1 MNMKAMKAKI
11 LILFVIAVITNS
23 CNKSKYTDKPQ
34 LFFKSVNTTLLSPN
48 QVLTFNIEFTDAQ
61 GDVQD
66 TLWVQKVTKNCKK
79 SDFVS
84 GYRIPAFPQSKNLKG
99 VFEVSLGYGFNLGYP
114 SMQEPACNN
123 QNDTCVFKFWAK
135 DLAGN
140 KSDTLSGPTII
151 IVHR

>member
-1 MNMKAMKAKI
+1 MNKKAMKAKI

-23 CNKSKYTDKPQ
+23 CNKGKYTDKPQ
-34 LFFKSVNTTLLSPN
+34 LFFKSVNTSVLNPN

-66 TLWVQKVTKNCKK
+66 TLWVQKVTKNCSK
-79 SDFVS
+79 SNFVS
-84 GYRIPAFPQSKNLKG
+84 GYPIPAFPESRNLKG
-99 VFEVSLGYGFNLGYP
+99 VFVVSLAYGFNLGYP
-114 SMQEPACNN
+114 AMQEPACNN
-123 QNDTCVFKFWAK
+123 QNDTCVFNFWAK

-140 KSDTLSGPTII
+140 KSDTLKGPTII

>member
-1 MNMKAMKAKI
+1 MKAKI
-11 LILFVIAVITNS
+11 LILFVIAIITNS

-34 LFFKSVNTTLLSPN
+34 LFFKSVNTSVLSPN

-66 TLWVQKVTKNCKK
+66 SLWIQKVTKNCKA
-79 SDFVS
+79 SDYTA
-84 GYRIPAFPQSKNLKG
+84 GYPIPGFPESRNLKG
-99 VFEVSLGYGFNLGYP
+99 VFNISLGYGFNLGYP
-114 SMQEPACNN
+114 PIVEPSCNN

-135 DLAGN
+135 DLAGHV
-140 KSDTLSGPTII
+140 SDTLSGPTII

>member
-1 MNMKAMKAKI
+1 MKAKI
-11 LILFVIAVITNS
+11 LILFVIAIITNS
-23 CNKSKYTDKPQ
+23 CNKGKYTDKPQ
-34 LFFKSVNTTLLSPN
+34 LTFKSVNTGVLNPN
-48 QVLTFNIEFTDAQ
+48 QVITFDIEFTDAQ

-84 GYRIPAFPQSKNLKG
+84 GYRIPGFPATKNLKG
-99 VFEVSLGYGFNLGYP
+99 VFEVSLAYGFGLGYP
-114 SMQEPACNN
+114 AMQEPACTN
-123 QNDTCVFKFWAK
+123 QNDTCVFNFWAK

-140 KSDTLSGPTII
+140 KSDTLAGPTII